1 MAEVWIQSLV
11 RELKSHKL
19 SSMAKNKNRRFF
31 KSRILQT
38 LDLGHI
44 GLGQSFVFLKKKKRF
59 FCCGPFQNSLLNL
72 IQYCFCLTFLFSCI
86 WDPSS
91 LTRYWTRIPCN
102 GGWSLNHQ
110 TTREVLRVFSEA
122 SEPVRSESWW
132 KNRRE
137 GWRRRVCPKTDY

>member
-44 GLGQSFVFLKKKKRF
+44 GLGQSFVFLKKKK
-59 FCCGPFQNSLLNL
+59 
-72 IQYCFCLTFLFSCI
+72 
-86 WDPSS
+86 
-91 LTRYWTRIPCN
+91 
-102 GGWSLNHQ
+102 
-110 TTREVLRVFSEA
+110 VLRDTELV
-122 SEPVRSESWW
+122 ESAHLMV
-132 KNRRE
+132 
-137 GWRRRVCPKTDY
+137 G